1 MIVCAGTLIYLGGT
15 RMLLLDIIPYMIVFL
30 YGIVIGSFLNVCIYR
45 LPKGEN
51 IVTVGSHCM
60 NCSHK
65 LKPYELIPVFSFLFQ
80 RGRCRYCHT
89 KLSCQYP
96 IVEAGNGM
104 LYIIIFIV
112 NGFTLSSVLYCCMT
126 SAMLVL
132 SVIDYRTMEIPFG
145 INLVIFAMG
154 VVLTIIDNE
163 FYISH
168 LIGFFSV
175 SLFLLCCFL
184 VTRGK
189 GIGLGDVILMAAAG
203 LGIGVLNIWLAL
215 IFGCLIGSVLQII
228 KMIST
233 GEGRKFAFG
242 PYLSVGIF
250 IAMLWG
256 NRFFEWYVGLIYH

>member
-1 MIVCAGTLIYLGGT
+1 
-15 RMLLLDIIPYMIVFL
+15 MLLLDIIPYMIIFL

-51 IVTVGSHCM
+51 IVTAGSHCM
-60 NCSHK
+60 KCSHR
-65 LKPYELIPVFSFLFQ
+65 LKPYELIPVFSFLFLK
-80 RGRCRYCHT
+80 GRCRYCKT

-104 LYIIIFIV
+104 LYVIIFIV
-112 NGFTLSSVLYCCMT
+112 NELTLQSAFYCCLT

-145 INLVIFAMG
+145 INLFILGTGVILT
-154 VVLTIIDNE
+154 VLDYE
-163 FYISH
+163 RYISH
-168 LIGFFSV
+168 FIGFLSV

-184 VTRGK
+184 VTKGK

-203 LGIGVLNIWLAL
+203 LGIGGLNIWLAL

-228 KMIST
+228 KMILT

-242 PYLSVGIF
+242 PYLSIGIF

-256 NRFFEWYVGLIYH
+256 NTFFEWYIGLIR